1 MRIGPYKKI
10 AVNGVFFEKM
20 LILSVGTLVDFYEM
34 IPWLALTRA
43 TLIST
48 ARKGKARV
56 KFLRVSMPSHG
67 QHSFLLWTD
76 SLNT

>member
-1 MRIGPYKKI
+1 MKTAPYKKI

-48 ARKGKARV
+48 MP
-56 KFLRVSMPSHG
+56 KFTIEEMEDVMCQCPHMG
-67 QHSFLLWTD
+67 
-76 SLNT
+76 NTHFYELTT